1 LLVHFL
7 YNFGVGYQYHSHT
20 GWQAK
25 QVPGAKQVVRLLTLG
40 LIAFAATPGGNAAD
54 ATKLPGGT
62 WASIAQLPDMNG
74 VWEMTFGGRR
84 GAGAAPEQPS
94 LTPKYAAL
102 LKEFQANPPHDSPPA
117 NCVPPGMPGIMGQPY
132 PIEILYT
139 PGMVTVI
146 AEAYMQVRHI
156 YTDGRAHPDDPD
168 LTFNGHSIG
177 HWDGDTLVADS
188 VGFTKDT
195 PLGMNMGTRHSEK
208 MHIVERFHLKDPK
221 TLEITTTIDDP
232 EALAKPYARTITYA
246 RHPDWTL
253 AEYICQQNNRN
264 SVDASGKAGINLKHE
279 N

>member
-1 LLVHFL
+1 MYRRAQLLHALGSAVL
-7 YNFGVGYQYHSHT
+7 S
-20 GWQAK
+20 
-25 QVPGAKQVVRLLTLG
+25 LG
-40 LIAFAATPGGNAAD
+40 LIAFAASKCIAAD
-54 ATKLPGGT
+54 ASKLPGGA
-62 WASIAQLPDMNG
+62 WASIAQLPDMSG

-84 GAGAAPEQPS
+84 GAGGAPEQPS

-102 LKEFQANPPHDSPPA
+102 LKEFQANPPHDSPQA
-117 NCVPPGMPGIMGQPY
+117 NCVPPGMPGTMGQPY

-188 VGFTKDT
+188 VGFTTDT
-195 PLGMNMGTRHSEK
+195 PLGMNMGVKHSEK
-208 MHIVERFHLKDPK
+208 MHIVERFHLSDPK
-221 TLEITTTIDDP
+221 NLEIATTISDP
-232 EALAKPYARTITYA
+232 EALSKPWSRTITYA
-246 RHPDWTL
+246 RHSDWTL

-264 SVDASGKAGINLKHE
+264 FVDASGKAGINLKHE